1 MEVKMYWVYKC
12 NSRNM
17 PHQVAYGDW
26 NDFFVDGRPDK
37 WGSTEWIPALAQ
49 AKARDIILAYQ
60 TDRNELVGLAKVAAL
75 RRRGSHLDLILKPI
89 KRIGVKVRPLKDL
102 DTKIAAIE
110 AFKPGP
116 IRTLYPIDR
125 AEVQRLLR
133 VAGLHMRLERQ
144 AARSVVAGLATGA
157 GFGSPESNR
166 RVERS
171 AVQHVTR
178 HFRNRGWQVRDVSKE
193 KRGYDLDCT
202 RKVLH
207 LKVEVKGV
215 AGAKR
220 RFPITAA
227 ERRLWSRDQ
236 QFVLALVMHARRKY
250 ATLEL
255 FRGPASIRRFKF
267 VPLQFMAA
275 T

>member
-1 MEVKMYWVYKC
+1 MYWVYKC
-12 NSRNM
+12 NSRNL

-26 NDFFVDGRPDK
+26 NDFFVDGRADK
-37 WGSTEWIPALAQ
+37 WGSTESVPALSQ
-49 AKARDIILAYQ
+49 AKRRDMILAYQ
-60 TDRNELVGLAKVAAL
+60 TDRNELVGLARVVAL
-75 RRRGSHLDLILKPI
+75 RRRGPHLDLILKPI
-89 KRIGVKVRPLKDL
+89 RRISVKVRPLKDL
-102 DTKIAAIE
+102 DAKIAAIP
-110 AFKPGP
+110 ALKPGP
-116 IRTLYPIDR
+116 IRTLYPIERID
-125 AEVQRLLR
+125 AQRLLR
-133 VAGLHMRLERQ
+133 AAGLHVRLERQ
-144 AARSVVAGLATGA
+144 AARSEVVGRANGA
-157 GFGSPESNR
+157 GFGSPDANR

-178 HFRNRGWQVRDVSKE
+178 HFRSRRWRVRDVSKL

-202 RKVLH
+202 RKGLH

-227 ERRLWSRDQ
+227 ERGLWSQDQ
-236 QFVLALVMHARRKY
+236 SFVLALVTHARRKH
-250 ATLEL
+250 ATPEL
-255 FRGPASIRRFKF
+255 FRGPTSIRRFHF